1 MACKLIRKQ
10 EGQSRPDMVHLLF
23 KTIYGS
29 VCTVTQGSMNTTAFG
44 AEYDEGSRQLETG
57 QSRPTFRGKQIRAH
71 LRLEISV
78 YV

>member
-1 MACKLIRKQ
+1 
-10 EGQSRPDMVHLLF
+10 
-23 KTIYGS
+23 
-29 VCTVTQGSMNTTAFG
+29 MNTTAFG